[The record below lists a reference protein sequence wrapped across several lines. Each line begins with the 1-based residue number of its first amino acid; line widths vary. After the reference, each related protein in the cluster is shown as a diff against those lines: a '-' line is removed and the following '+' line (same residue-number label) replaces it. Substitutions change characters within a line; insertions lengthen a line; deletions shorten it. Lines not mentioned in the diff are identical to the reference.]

1 MKKKKVDFYKKIT
14 NWANNKGFRNIKA
27 NTEGF
32 ETPRSFTKKD
42 SEEEE
47 IIPDITATSFG
58 SKYYFEI
65 VTKPTQNKIKQNL
78 ISKWKLLSLLAERK
92 GGKLYLFAPHGNKS
106 FTQNIM
112 SKYKIKAKFIS
123 LPKLKMP
130 KAAVPR
136 RTVAI
141 SHSLYRFYLS

>member
-14 NWANNKGFRNIKA
+14 KWANNKGFRNIKA

-32 ETPRSFTKKD
+32 ETPRSFMKKN
-42 SEEEE
+42 SEEEDNAV
-47 IIPDITATSFG
+47 IPDITATSFG

-65 VTKPTQNKIKQNL
+65 VTKPSQNKRKQNL

-112 SKYKIKAKFIS
+112 DKYKIKAKFVS
-123 LPKLKMP
+123 LPKLKIS
-130 KAAVPR
+130 KAV
-136 RTVAI
+136 
-141 SHSLYRFYLS
+141 

>member
-1 MKKKKVDFYKKIT
+1 MKKSKLDFYKKIT

-32 ETPRSFTKKD
+32 ETPRSFMKKD
-42 SEEEE
+42 GEEEDAV
-47 IIPDITATSFG
+47 IPDITATSFG

-65 VTKPTQNKIKQNL
+65 VTKPTQNKVKQKL
-78 ISKWKLLSLLAERK
+78 ISKWKLLSFLAERK

-112 SKYKIKAKFIS
+112 DKYKIKAKFVS
-123 LPKLKMP
+123 LPKLKVS
-130 KAAVPR
+130 KAAV
-136 RTVAI
+136 
-141 SHSLYRFYLS
+141 

>member
-27 NTEGF
+27 NIEGF
-32 ETPRSFTKKD
+32 ETPRSFMKKNA
-42 SEEEE
+42 EEEANAV
-47 IIPDITATSFG
+47 IPDITATSFG

-106 FTQNIM
+106 FTQKIM
-112 SKYKIKAKFIS
+112 EKYKIKAKFVS
-123 LPKLKMP
+123 LPKLK
-130 KAAVPR
+130 VSQS
-136 RTVAI
+136 V
-141 SHSLYRFYLS
+141 

>member
-1 MKKKKVDFYKKIT
+1 MKKKKIDFYKKIT
-14 NWANNKGFRNIKA
+14 SWANNKGFRNIKA

-32 ETPRSFTKKD
+32 ETPRSFMKKNA
-42 SEEEE
+42 EEEDDAV
-47 IIPDITATSFG
+47 IPDITATSFG

-65 VTKPTQNKIKQNL
+65 VTKPKKNQIKQNL

-112 SKYKIKAKFIS
+112 DKYNIKAKFVS
-123 LPKLKMP
+123 LPKLKVS
-130 KAAVPR
+130 KVTTA
-136 RTVAI
+136 
-141 SHSLYRFYLS
+141 